1 MELFLIR
8 FFETHWECQM
18 TFFTLIMLLLAIILN
33 ALANILVK
41 ASAVYIKSESLFE
54 LITNYY
60 LIAGLLSFG
69 FAFIAY
75 RYVLSKGFALSIA
88 YPIMTTAGFAIVILA
103 SNWLFQEKINT
114 LQWIGI
120 GFLII
125 GIWLITYNN

>member
-1 MELFLIR
+1 
-8 FFETHWECQM
+8 M